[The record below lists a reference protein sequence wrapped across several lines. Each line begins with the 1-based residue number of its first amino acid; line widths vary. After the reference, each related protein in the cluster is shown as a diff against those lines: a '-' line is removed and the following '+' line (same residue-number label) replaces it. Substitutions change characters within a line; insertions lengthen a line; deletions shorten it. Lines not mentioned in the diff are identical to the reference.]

1 MIFYLIIIKIKPFD
15 FLFFNFNGWALLPSL
30 AELFCSLSAYQYRKQ
45 STLNDM
51 LLHFNY
57 FYVQNLEPQRRQ
69 KQSKAPLFFP
79 PFLHPRDSE
88 QSAHTLRSRKEKGS
102 QFKAEENK
110 RWWMDAG
117 VIFQSVYII
126 YIVKQSRWSK
136 GEGTRTNIACIW
148 MIKYR
153 DLITQTPLLI
163 QSQN

>member
-69 KQSKAPLFFP
+69 KQSKAPLFFQLSSIQGTRSNQHTP
-79 PFLHPRDSE
+79 SDRE
-88 QSAHTLRSRKEKGS
+88 RKKAHNLKQKKTKDDEWMWGLFFKVFILYISSSNQDDQKEKALE
-102 QFKAEENK
+102 Q
-110 RWWMDAG
+110 
-117 VIFQSVYII
+117 I
-126 YIVKQSRWSK
+126 
-136 GEGTRTNIACIW
+136 
-148 MIKYR
+148 
-153 DLITQTPLLI
+153 
-163 QSQN
+163 